1 VRTNRIID
9 PATTSVSTWSAAGG
23 TRDIVGGKLRVTPG
37 GTSGCYVYGNPT
49 AAYAT
54 SGRHNISPGD
64 NYALRCEVTNPTS
77 TPNYV
82 RWGAVFYTSTG
93 AQSTA
98 PGNLSPVMTVGP
110 GETVLVELFGT
121 LPATA
126 TTTTGLLPLLYTYS
140 TAAGAVATV
149 DNVTDSTRWQLEV
162 GPTAPTA
169 DPIDFFYGGDS
180 SIFTAWAGA
189 ANASPSTYVQTMPAL
204 DVDADAWQIGI
215 RFSEL
220 LAATSTMTVT
230 AITPEGEYPVRG
242 ADRAYAVGG
251 FTTTDFEAP
260 PGVPVTY
267 RGRMFA
273 ANGTELGYTEATT
286 AQYDIDPSMVVLSDP
301 LVPGN
306 AVMVEAKATFGQRK
320 VRKRLGS
327 TFRVGSR
334 TIGLYAPLG
343 MLEGVDLAIQ
353 TQELNAADELEL
365 VLEAM
370 PVLVRSMPAVRVPR
384 QLYVAIESVE
394 AADVDVQY
402 GGEWTVYPLEGNQVS
417 RSVTDIVVPI
427 VTWQTYLDA
436 FPTWSAFNAAYA
448 TWLDAMQ
455 NPPKDENARSGR

>member
-1 VRTNRIID
+1 MRTNRIID

-37 GTSGCYVYGNPT
+37 GTATCYVYGNPA
-49 AAYAT
+49 AAYGT
-54 SGRHNISPGD
+54 SGRHNITPGD

-82 RWGAVFYTSTG
+82 RWGVAFYLATG
-93 AQSTA
+93 AQSGA
-98 PGNLSPVMTVGP
+98 PSNVSPIMTVGP

-121 LPATA
+121 LPSSAS
-126 TTTTGLLPLLYTYS
+126 TTTGLLPLLYTYS
-140 TAAGAVATV
+140 TNVGGLATA

-162 GPTAPTA
+162 GATAPTA

-180 SIFTAWAGA
+180 SIFTAWTGA
-189 ANASPSTYVQTMPAL
+189 ANASPSTYVQTMPTL

-251 FTTTDFEAP
+251 LTTTDFEAP

-306 AVMVEAKATFGQRK
+306 AVIVEAQASLGQRK
-320 VRKRLGS
+320 TRKRTGN
-327 TFRVGSR
+327 TYRVGSR
-334 TIGLYAPLG
+334 TIGLFAPLG
-343 MLEGVDLAIQ
+343 LLEDVSLAVQTKDLA
-353 TQELNAADELEL
+353 TADELEL
-365 VLEAM
+365 ILEAM
-370 PVLVRSMPAVRVPR
+370 PVLVRSMPAVRIPR
-384 QLYVAIESVE
+384 QLYVAIESAE
-394 AADVDVQY
+394 AEDVDVQY
-402 GGEWTVYPLEGNQVS
+402 GGQWTKYPLQGTQVS
-417 RSVTDIVVPI
+417 RSVTDVVVPI